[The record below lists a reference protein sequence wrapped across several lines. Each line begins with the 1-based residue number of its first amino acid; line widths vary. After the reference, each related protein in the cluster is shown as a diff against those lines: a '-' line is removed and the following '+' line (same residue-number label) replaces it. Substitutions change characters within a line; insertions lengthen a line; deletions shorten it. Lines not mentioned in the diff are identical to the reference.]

1 MSDPRSMEKSLM
13 TQPEA
18 MAGGGQYNEHSTAQL
33 TAAARALP
41 LLRQAAAVVPP
52 TSDGSLTIADYGCSE
67 GRNSLAPM
75 RAAIEEMRRVRPA
88 DTPISVVHT
97 DLPLNDFSSL
107 FATVADNPGTYAG
120 TAVYTSAVG
129 RSFYEHILPPRS
141 VSLGWSSIAL
151 HWLSAAPGPL
161 DSMWYTDGTQ
171 PQRDRWARQAGDDWA
186 RFLDARGRELLPGA
200 RLIIVVGS
208 ADAAGYSG
216 AETVMA
222 TLRRVASDMA
232 ETGRLP
238 TMSITPIPAW
248 YRTTAEWHA
257 PFPHAAFTLDHFEE
271 VVLGDPIAEQNLDGD
286 RGQYAR
292 DVAEAIRVSFGPSL
306 LAAVPHED
314 RAAIEHELF
323 TDRLTA
329 AIEQDVAVG
338 FDWRLAIMML
348 SRRDAVGE

>member
-1 MSDPRSMEKSLM
+1 M

-33 TAAARALP
+33 SAAARAFP
-41 LLRQAAAVVPP
+41 LLRSAAAVVPP

-75 RAAIEEMRRVRPA
+75 RAAIDEMRRVHPA
-88 DTPISVVHT
+88 DMPISVVHT

-107 FATVADNPGTYAG
+107 FATVADDPGTYAG
-120 TAVYTSAVG
+120 PAVYTSAVG
-129 RSFYEHILPPRS
+129 RSFYQHILPPRS

-161 DSMWYTDGTQ
+161 DGMWYTDGTQ
-171 PQRDRWARQAGDDWA
+171 SQRDRWARQAGDDWA
-186 RFLDARGRELLPGA
+186 RFLDARSRELLPGG
-200 RLIIVVGS
+200 RLVIVVGS
-208 ADAAGYSG
+208 ADSAGYSG
-216 AETVMA
+216 AETVMT
-222 TLRRVASDMA
+222 TLRRVADDMT

-238 TMSITPIPAW
+238 TMSLTPIPAW

-271 VVLGDPIAEQNLDGD
+271 VVLGDPIAEQNVEGD

-306 LAAVPHED
+306 LAAIPHED

-323 TDRLTA
+323 TERLTD
-329 AIEQDVAVG
+329 AINQDTTVG

>member
-1 MSDPRSMEKSLM
+1 M
-13 TQPEA
+13 TRPEA

-33 TAAARALP
+33 SAAEHAFP
-41 LLRQAAAVVPP
+41 LLRQAAAVAPP

-67 GRNSLAPM
+67 GRNSLAPL
-75 RAAIEEMRRVRPA
+75 RVAIAEMRRVHPA
-88 DTPISVVHT
+88 DVPISVVHT

-107 FATVADNPGTYAG
+107 FATVADDPGTYAG
-120 TAVYTSAVG
+120 PAVYTSAVG

-161 DSMWYTDGTQ
+161 DGIWYTDGTQ
-171 PQRDRWARQAGDDWA
+171 SQRDRWARQAGDDWS
-186 RFLDARGRELLPGA
+186 RFLDARGRELVPGA

-208 ADAAGYSG
+208 ADSAGNSG
-216 AETVMA
+216 AETVMT
-222 TLRRVASDMA
+222 TLRRVAGDMA

-238 TMSITPIPAW
+238 ATSLTPIPAW
-248 YRTTAEWHA
+248 YRTTTEWHA
-257 PFPHAAFTLDHFEE
+257 PFPHVAFTLEHFDE
-271 VVLGDPIAEQNLDGD
+271 VVLGDPIAEQTADGD

-306 LAAVPHED
+306 LAGISQED

-323 TDRLTA
+323 TERLAA
-329 AIEQDVAVG
+329 AIGGDTAIG
-338 FDWRLAIMML
+338 FDWRLAIMVL
-348 SRRDAVGE
+348 SRRDTVID